1 MASIYGFTIKNI
13 KTFRGREWDGRQGD
27 IYYNGKKVGW
37 YNNDGNGGCAD
48 IDFFGTLENRQW
60 FENKLSLKYLRY

>member
-37 YNNDGNGGCAD
+37 YNNEGNV
-48 IDFFGTLENRQW
+48 
-60 FENKLSLKYLRY
+60 